1 MSDLNMRARKILHA
15 VIAEYLQTGEA
26 VGSRTITRRHGID
39 LSAATVRNVMA
50 DLEDI
55 GLLDQPHTSA
65 GRLPTSAGLR
75 FFIDSLLKVRS
86 LSAKEK
92 QQIQELY
99 GGETP
104 SVEEIW
110 QTTSKVLSE
119 ITHHAGLV
127 LMPSVERQRFQHIE
141 FVPLKDGRVLGVLV
155 TTGGTIE
162 NKLFTV
168 ELDIDEGQLE
178 RIHNYLD
185 SLLGGLTLD
194 EVRER
199 VVSEMGVEKNRYDT
213 MVSSA
218 LKLSHA
224 ALVEGHSSTNV
235 IVSGKA
241 NLLDTEHAGDQQ
253 ELERMRDLLQALED
267 KELLV
272 RLLDRAVRGQG
283 IQVVLGAET
292 ASDALE
298 GSSIVATPYGPED
311 RPLGA
316 IAVVGP
322 RRMNYGK
329 VISIV
334 DFTATLVTRLVDGGE

>member
-1 MSDLNMRARKILHA
+1 
-15 VIAEYLQTGEA
+15 
-26 VGSRTITRRHGID
+26 
-39 LSAATVRNVMA
+39 
-50 DLEDI
+50 
-55 GLLDQPHTSA
+55 
-65 GRLPTSAGLR
+65 
-75 FFIDSLLKVRS
+75 
-86 LSAKEK
+86 
-92 QQIQELY
+92 
-99 GGETP
+99 
-104 SVEEIW
+104 
-110 QTTSKVLSE
+110 
-119 ITHHAGLV
+119 
-127 LMPSVERQRFQHIE
+127 MPSVERQRFQHIE

-185 SLLGGLTLD
+185 SLLGGLSLD

-199 VVSEMGVEKNRYDT
+199 VVYEMGVEKNRYDT